1 MSGNVILEVG
11 GADVVQKPR
20 ESDIARRGPRR
31 LVKLVPLPGN
41 YAAPVIWTGPV
52 VEDEIDGKI
61 VPVRQC
67 IVLMSREPKPETM
80 RVAVPAD
87 FYDKLADIPVEW

>member
-1 MSGNVILEVG
+1 MSQNTILEVNL
-11 GADVVQKPR
+11 ADSVPQPR
-20 ESDIARRGPRR
+20 EGDIARRGPRR

-52 VEDEIDGKI
+52 VEDEIDGKL

-67 IVLMSREPKPETM
+67 VVLVTKEPKPETM
-80 RVAVPAD
+80 RIAIPID
-87 FYDKLADIPVEW
+87 YYDKLVDVPVEW